1 MTGRLN
7 DVERR
12 AMSTND
18 VTTPPAQA
26 AGLPAIQVYNT
37 LSRDKEP
44 MVTVQPG
51 RVGMYLC
58 GPTVYKPSHIG
69 HMVGPVIFDTV
80 KRHLSYSGWQ
90 VTWVVNITDVDDKL
104 IAESSRRGI
113 SMTAL
118 AEEMTADY
126 LENLAALGVTSID
139 EMPKATDHIDTIIS
153 FIEGL
158 ISKGFAYASDG
169 DVYFDVQKDADYGK
183 LTNRSVDAMQGEGGS
198 TADRKRSAADFA
210 LWKKAKDGEPSWD
223 SPWGPGRPGWH
234 IECSAMS
241 EAILGNH
248 FDIHGGGLDL
258 VFPHHENEIAQSESL
273 HGCPMASYWMHNG
286 LMQAS
291 GASGKVGGRP
301 RDADDGEA
309 ASVEAQTAAKISKST
324 GAEPFKQ
331 LLARHEPE
339 AIRMLLLS
347 THYRSPIHFGEE
359 PLAESGRALEAFRRL
374 FARSERI
381 SGTSFYPPPCRTRR
395 EGDTQ
400 IAAAGDE
407 AAALRTRF
415 LAAMDDDFNTAV
427 AIASLFDY
435 VRVVNKYIDQHQLE
449 ATKPEAELA
458 RLAALMRTLRELTG
472 VLGLFLEAPQADGGA
487 DEAVVAGLMELVIE
501 IRANAR
507 KAKDFATAD
516 LVRDRLGSLSI
527 VLEDR
532 ADGTGWSRKA

>member
-1 MTGRLN
+1 
-7 DVERR
+7 
-12 AMSTND
+12 MSNQ
-18 VTTPPAQA
+18 PATADSQA
-26 AGLPAIQVYNT
+26 SGLPAIHVYNT
-37 LSRDKEP
+37 LSRDKQP
-44 MVTVQPG
+44 LVTVQPG

-90 VTWVVNITDVDDKL
+90 VIWVVNITDVDDKL
-104 IAESSRRGI
+104 IAESSRRGTT
-113 SMTAL
+113 MAAL

-139 EMPKATDHIDTIIS
+139 EMPKATDHIGTIIR

-158 ISKGFAYASDG
+158 ISKEYAYASDG

-183 LTNRSVDAMQGEGGS
+183 LTNRSVEATQGEGGS

-210 LWKKAKDGEPSWD
+210 LWKKAKEGEPSWD

-241 EAILGNH
+241 EAILGDH

-301 RDADDGEA
+301 RGGDDDAADA
-309 ASVEAQTAAKISKST
+309 ASIEAQTAAKISKST

-331 LLARHEPE
+331 LLSRHEPE

-359 PLAESGRALEAFRRL
+359 PLAESARALEAFRRL
-374 FARSERI
+374 FARSERV
-381 SGTSFYPPPCRTRR
+381 SGESFYALPCRSRR
-395 EGDTQ
+395 EGDAA

-407 AAALRTRF
+407 AAALRGKF
-415 LAAMDDDFNTAV
+415 LTAMDDDFNTAV
-427 AIASLFDY
+427 AIATLFDY
-435 VRVVNKYIDQHQLE
+435 VRMVNKHIDQHQLE
-449 ATKPEAELA
+449 AKKPAAEMA
-458 RLAALMRTLRELTG
+458 TLAAMLLTLRELTG
-472 VLGLFLEAPQADGGA
+472 VLGLFREPPKASGGA
-487 DEAVVAGLMELVIE
+487 DEALVSGLMELVIE

-516 LVRDRLGSLSI
+516 LVRDRLGSLGL

-532 ADGTGWSRKA
+532 ADGTAWSRKA